1 MSSGTCWQQSSPGAA
16 TGQKSQGSRI
26 HSQSIR
32 TQMGG
37 EVGEE
42 KKKRAGIVIFAW
54 EALPWKPWNKNLN
67 FKIDKDWFR
76 WHGIITYTPSET
88 GSVRAYRCLT
98 HKGEWGGRKSDY
110 STAISLLLWKRYGE
124 SLLFHQMALGTLLA
138 WRFLWEDKC

>member
-1 MSSGTCWQQSSPGAA
+1 MSPGTCLQQSRGRHRAKI
-16 TGQKSQGSRI
+16 TGEPN
-26 HSQSIR
+26 
-32 TQMGG
+32 TQTINMDADGKGG
-37 EVGEE
+37 GGQ

-88 GSVRAYRCLT
+88 GSARAYRCLT

-110 STAISLLLWKRYGE
+110 GIAISLLLWKRYGE
-124 SLLFHQMALGTLLA
+124 SLLFHQMALGTLQA
-138 WRFLWEDKC
+138 RRFLREDKC